1 MATSPLTDQT
11 TRDDYVSTAGQTTFP
26 YTFWIRDEDHLD
38 VFVNGVL
45 QTIGGGNDYTVS
57 AVQSVTGANVV
68 FNSGLTL
75 NDAVA
80 IVYNPDVER
89 ATDFSTGGSLRASA
103 LNLELTYGLSLI
115 QFLKTQLSRTITFNP
130 SDPVSASLVLPAAT
144 ASNVIGWNAAGDGLT
159 NYSFASLS
167 SAVDTNLTGLS
178 DGDVLAYNLSTEL
191 FEPTA
196 LVNLTDNNNTFTG
209 TNVFQGVVDVTN
221 VNAEGSGGGNLRT
234 NGGTNCLS
242 WGGGGSANLT
252 AGGNLSMGTTHKIVN
267 MADPSAD
274 QDAATKKYV
283 DDEIAAN
290 PSAVLQAQ
298 SIFSTTGLTAS
309 GSIPN
314 DDTIPQIT
322 EGDLALTLAFTPVSA
337 TSKLYIRYGGS
348 IDLTGS
354 NNGGFVLFKDSG
366 VDAISSCPKYGP
378 ASNFPEPCEAL
389 FIESS
394 GSTTART
401 YTMRFGGDTV
411 GADIGAN
418 TAKWGNTN
426 GYYIQILEVAE

>member
-1 MATSPLTDQT
+1 
-11 TRDDYVSTAGQTTFP
+11 
-26 YTFWIRDEDHLD
+26 
-38 VFVNGVL
+38 
-45 QTIGGGNDYTVS
+45 
-57 AVQSVTGANVV
+57 
-68 FNSGLTL
+68 
-75 NDAVA
+75 
-80 IVYNPDVER
+80 
-89 ATDFSTGGSLRASA
+89 
-103 LNLELTYGLSLI
+103 
-115 QFLKTQLSRTITFNP
+115 
-130 SDPVSASLVLPAAT
+130 
-144 ASNVIGWNAAGDGLT
+144 
-159 NYSFASLS
+159 
-167 SAVDTNLTGLS
+167 
-178 DGDVLAYNLSTEL
+178 
-191 FEPTA
+191 
-196 LVNLTDNNNTFTG
+196 
-209 TNVFQGVVDVTN
+209 
-221 VNAEGSGGGNLRT
+221 
-234 NGGTNCLS
+234 
-242 WGGGGSANLT
+242 
-252 AGGNLSMGTTHKIVN
+252 MGTTHKIVN

>member
-68 FNSGLTL
+68 FNSGLAL

-167 SAVDTNLTGLS
+167 S
-178 DGDVLAYNLSTEL
+178 
-191 FEPTA
+191 
-196 LVNLTDNNNTFTG
+196 
-209 TNVFQGVVDVTN
+209 
-221 VNAEGSGGGNLRT
+221 
-234 NGGTNCLS
+234 
-242 WGGGGSANLT
+242 
-252 AGGNLSMGTTHKIVN
+252 
-267 MADPSAD
+267 
-274 QDAATKKYV
+274 
-283 DDEIAAN
+283 
-290 PSAVLQAQ
+290 
-298 SIFSTTGLTAS
+298 
-309 GSIPN
+309 
-314 DDTIPQIT
+314 PQ
-322 EGDLALTLAFTPVSA
+322 
-337 TSKLYIRYGGS
+337 
-348 IDLTGS
+348 
-354 NNGGFVLFKDSG
+354 
-366 VDAISSCPKYGP
+366 
-378 ASNFPEPCEAL
+378 
-389 FIESS
+389 
-394 GSTTART
+394 
-401 YTMRFGGDTV
+401 
-411 GADIGAN
+411 
-418 TAKWGNTN
+418 
-426 GYYIQILEVAE
+426 